1 VAQREPGPAARALV
15 EVARQVAARISVA
28 AARNEAPVLSIS

>member
-1 VAQREPGPAARALV
+1 MDVTD
-15 EVARQVAARISVA
+15 VARQVAARMSVA

>member
-1 VAQREPGPAARALV
+1 MVEIAQ
-15 EVARQVAARISVA
+15 QVAARMSVA